1 MSVHHLSSTRRQK
14 QPKMF
19 MFQIMVIIAVLKII
33 MLQLSWSSFLLLL
46 RVRGLVPVVYKGLP
60 IIQDNHIPYQGD
72 YLVQYLGAQ
81 NLYALNHLGHHVA
94 PPSRPGP
101 SCVQRI
107 AIREQDQS
115 YMLICSKSC
124 SSYCSKSR

>member
-1 MSVHHLSSTRRQK
+1 
-14 QPKMF
+14 
-19 MFQIMVIIAVLKII
+19 MFQIMVIIGVLKII

-60 IIQDNHIPYQGD
+60 IIQDHIPYQGD

-94 PPSRPGP
+94 PPSRPSP

-107 AIREQDQS
+107 ANHPR
-115 YMLICSKSC
+115 
-124 SSYCSKSR
+124 